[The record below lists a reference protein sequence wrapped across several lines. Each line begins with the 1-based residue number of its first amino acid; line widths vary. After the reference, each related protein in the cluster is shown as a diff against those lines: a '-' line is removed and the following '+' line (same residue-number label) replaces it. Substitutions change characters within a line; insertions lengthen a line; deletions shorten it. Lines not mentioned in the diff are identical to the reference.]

1 MLSPA
6 REEGERRGRQRNF
19 IVSCNHQK
27 FWKPDN
33 ANRAAY
39 YSKVILQQQEVE
51 ISIGFVPSSIPFT
64 WYFLDALT
72 QASIKSFFHS
82 IPYMMYTSE
91 MTVLTVNHWL
101 HEVLVSNRLWLLPD
115 LLMVCVA
122 VLTPR

>member
-1 MLSPA
+1 M
-6 REEGERRGRQRNF
+6 
-19 IVSCNHQK
+19 SCNHQE
-27 FWKPDN
+27 FWKPDD

-72 QASIKSFFHS
+72 QASIKGFFHS